1 MSKISVIG
9 TGFVGSSIAYSL
21 MLTEIADEIA
31 LIDINETAVK
41 AEVAD
46 IRPGFSFISPVRIFT
61 GDWADTG
68 NSDLIIITA
77 GFNRKADESR
87 LDLIGK
93 NSKIAKS
100 VAACLKEYKATAPVI
115 VVSNP
120 VDVMTRII
128 ANELNETDGRVFG
141 TGCMLDS
148 ARFTFVLADFLGVSE
163 KSVLAFVAGEHGAG
177 QVPLWSSVEVN
188 GMPLDVYLM
197 ENGLTMTEENR
208 KDIAKRV
215 AGMGA
220 EIIKGKGRTH
230 YGIAGCTAYLASA
243 VLNNHTTVV
252 PLTRPLNGEFGFYGS
267 CVSLPC
273 VLNGKGVC
281 RSLTDS
287 LSSEEVEGIKQAAVK
302 LDEIGN

>member
-21 MLTEIADEIA
+21 MLTEIAEEIA

-41 AEVAD
+41 AEAAD
-46 IRPGFSFISPVRIFT
+46 IRPGFSFISPTRVFA
-61 GDWADTG
+61 GSWADTG
-68 NSDLIIITA
+68 DSDLIIVTA

-93 NSKIAKS
+93 NSKIAIS
-100 VAACLKEYKATAPVI
+100 VADCLKANKAKAPVI

-128 ANELNETDGRVFG
+128 AERLDETDGHVFG
-141 TGCMLDS
+141 TGCMLDA
-148 ARFTFVLADFLGVSE
+148 ARFTYVLADFLKLPE
-163 KSVLAFVAGEHGAG
+163 KAVWAMVAGEHGAG
-177 QVPLWSSVEVN
+177 QVLLWSSVEIK
-188 GMPLDVYLM
+188 GLPLKTYLA
-197 ENGLTMTEENR
+197 ENGLTMTDADKEA
-208 KDIAKRV
+208 IAKRV

-230 YGIAGCTAYLASA
+230 YGIAGCTAYLASV
-243 VLNNHTTVV
+243 VLNNQTAIV
-252 PLTRPLNGEFGFYGS
+252 PLTRPLKGELGFTGP

-273 VLNGKGVC
+273 VLTGKGV
-281 RSLTDS
+281 RQSMTDS
-287 LSSEEVEGIKQAAVK
+287 LSPEEEDAIKQAIVK
-302 LDEIGN
+302 LDEVRI

>member
-21 MLTEIADEIA
+21 MLTEIAEEVA

-41 AEVAD
+41 AEAAD
-46 IRPGFSFISPVRIFT
+46 IRPGFSFISPVRVFA
-61 GDWADTG
+61 GSWADTG

-100 VAACLKEYKATAPVI
+100 VAANLKENNAKAPVI

-128 ANELNETDGRVFG
+128 AHELNETDGRVFG
-141 TGCMLDS
+141 TGCMLDA
-148 ARFTFVLADFLGVSE
+148 ARFTYVLADFLHVPE
-163 KSVLAFVAGEHGAG
+163 KSVWAMVAGEHGAG
-177 QVPLWSSVEVN
+177 QVLLWSSVEVK
-188 GMPLDVYLM
+188 GQPLKDYLI
-197 ENGLTMTEENR
+197 ENGLTMTDEDKKN
-208 KDIAKRV
+208 IAKRV

-230 YGIAGCTAYLASA
+230 YGIAGCTAFLASA
-243 VLNNHTTVV
+243 VLNNQAAIV

-273 VLNGKGVC
+273 VLTGKGVC
-281 RSLTDS
+281 RSMTDS
-287 LSSEEVEGIKQAAVK
+287 ISPEEREEIRQAIVK